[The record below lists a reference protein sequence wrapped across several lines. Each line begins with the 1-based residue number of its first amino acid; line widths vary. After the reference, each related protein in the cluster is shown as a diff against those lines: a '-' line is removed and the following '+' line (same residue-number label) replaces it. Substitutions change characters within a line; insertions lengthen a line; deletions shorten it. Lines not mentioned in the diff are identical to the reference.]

1 MDKRDSRT
9 IYEPALPE
17 RIKDAV
23 CVDCSRIYDSCAD
36 KDCLEDVQVFF
47 PEEYQETIEQASGV
61 RLKDV
66 SVLNVLID
74 TEKVPFN
81 RGFYTVDMTF
91 YFKVEMEMCRAP
103 GACCTANGICSFNKK
118 VMLYGSEGN
127 VSSFS
132 SEFNPADGNQRG
144 TVRSMPKATVQ
155 VADPVGLEAR
165 LVECCEC
172 CDPNPCIP
180 PYVCQQVGFSE
191 ISPYNCTKKVF
202 ACIGLFS
209 IVQLQRNVQ
218 LLLPAYDF
226 CIPENSCVA
235 TTSDNPCDLFRKIE
249 FPTDEFFPQKNN
261 DCNGDCGG
269 SSHKNRCDC

>member
-1 MDKRDSRT
+1 MDKRDIRT
-9 IYEPALPE
+9 LHEPGLPE

-36 KDCLEDVQVFF
+36 KDCLEEVQVFF
-47 PEEYQETIEQASGV
+47 PEERRELVEQSSGV

-66 SVLNVLID
+66 RVLTVLID

-81 RGFYTVDMTF
+81 KGFYTVDMTF
-91 YFKVEMEMCRAP
+91 YFNVELELCRAP
-103 GACCTANGICSFNKK
+103 GSCFTTDGICFFNKK
-118 VMLYGSEGN
+118 VMLYGCEGS

-132 SEFNPADGNQRG
+132 SEFSTADGTRQG
-144 TVRSMPKATVQ
+144 TVRTMPKATVQ
-155 VADPVGLEAR
+155 VAEPVGLEAHI
-165 LVECCEC
+165 VECCEC

-180 PYVCQQVGFSE
+180 PFVCQQAGYRE
-191 ISPYNCTKKVF
+191 ITPYNYTKKIFVSL
-202 ACIGLFS
+202 GLFS

-226 CIPENSCVA
+226 CVPENASIA

-249 FPTDEFFPQKNN
+249 FPSEEFFPLKNS
-261 DCNGDCGG
+261 DCNSDCGG
-269 SSHKNRCDC
+269 FPHKNRCDC